1 MGAPWWSSSTSRFD
15 RCWSNKPVPFNKLVC
30 GSPSLDLVSPSR
42 CHGGSRRATDLAGES
57 RGRTSEALMRRT
69 SMEGGAFQQR
79 HELAVVTHG
88 LRWLSVLSC
97 GLHQESSAASHR
109 SVLTAAS
116 SSSPYTMAEGQPL
129 LPLTSGTVSPG
140 RSLKVIINLL
150 AVVPLWRPLRLDAA
164 RSRLL
169 VPSGIVPGDIV
180 VGCVEFKCWS
190 AGDGAGPDCVPLFLS
205 KVRCANSKG
214 WVVILQFLA
223 ALSVICTSGVD
234 F

>member
-1 MGAPWWSSSTSRFD
+1 MPNLAPNDHASR
-15 RCWSNKPVPFNKLVC
+15 VL
-30 GSPSLDLVSPSR
+30 
-42 CHGGSRRATDLAGES
+42 T
-57 RGRTSEALMRRT
+57 
-69 SMEGGAFQQR
+69 
-79 HELAVVTHG
+79 G
-88 LRWLSVLSC
+88 LRRGCEAWGVPLLMF
-97 GLHQESSAASHR
+97 GAYGKAGSSNSIAFVSKVR
-109 SVLTAAS
+109 LTTN
-116 SSSPYTMAEGQPL
+116 SSPEGRPL

-169 VPSGIVPGDIV
+169 VPSGVVPGDIV